1 MNRGAIRTRTR
12 IFLDEPLENRWYDV
26 ALNSLIEEAKNKV
39 AALFLCLDET
49 NYIKDDHFDLT
60 ATTELYPL
68 PADFIRLKEIHDEDD
83 EVPNKIPVTKRS
95 EYINRGEVVAF
106 YFQKNQIGFLS
117 VPTQAEIITYKYV
130 YAPAELSDDNSIPDT
145 PTYLGHDL
153 IAVYAA
159 IQALDLDEDEDV
171 PLIRKAQSLE
181 DLIRNVYYKR
191 TTHLPEYGDPDSE
204 LDPIDE

>member
-68 PADFIRLKEIHDEDD
+68 PADFVRLKEIHNENN
-83 EVPNKIPVTKRS
+83 EVPDKIAVSKRS

-130 YAPAELSDDNSIPDT
+130 YAPAELATDDSIPDV